1 VWSDQSPSFR
11 SFDGP
16 FTYTSASG
24 AEGRCYLSVYE
35 HRGTLPVAIA
45 YELASNEGPSVTNAA
60 ASIATQVWRQLLP
73 DAKEGIIFVE
83 AYTNAYTNKDTSRR
97 GGGPS
102 ERFAEVTFDLDGDAL
117 HSPRWRH
124 IERADVE
131 ALIGGP
137 VGVPV
142 ERSCAP

>member
-1 VWSDQSPSFR
+1 MEHEHIPSFR

-16 FTYTSASG
+16 FTFISVNG
-24 AEGRCYLSVYE
+24 VEGRCYLMVYE
-35 HRGTLPVAIA
+35 RKASLPVVIV
-45 YELASNEGPSVTNAA
+45 YELASNDGPSVTNAA
-60 ASIATQVWRQLLP
+60 ASIATQVWQQLLP
-73 DAKEGIIFVE
+73 DAKEGIIVVE
-83 AYTNAYTNKDTSRR
+83 AYRDRDTWRR
-97 GGGPS
+97 ASELS

-137 VGVPV
+137 ASLPV
-142 ERSCAP
+142 ERSY

>member
-1 VWSDQSPSFR
+1 MRSEWVPSFR

-35 HRGTLPVAIA
+35 HRGTLPVVLV

-73 DAKEGIIFVE
+73 DAKEGIIVVE
-83 AYTNAYTNKDTSRR
+83 AYKDGDTRR
-97 GGGPS
+97 RAGEPS
-102 ERFAEVTFDLDGDAL
+102 ERFAEVTFDLDGDVL

-137 VGVPV
+137 ASLPI
-142 ERSCAP
+142 ECSY

>member
-1 VWSDQSPSFR
+1 MRSEWAPSFR

-35 HRGTLPVAIA
+35 HRGTLPVVLV

-73 DAKEGIIFVE
+73 DAKEGIIVVE
-83 AYTNAYTNKDTSRR
+83 AYY
-97 GGGPS
+97 
-102 ERFAEVTFDLDGDAL
+102 
-117 HSPRWRH
+117 
-124 IERADVE
+124 VE
-131 ALIGGP
+131 AYYKDKGYPAPCRRAVRTLR
-137 VGVPV
+137 
-142 ERSCAP
+142 RSDVRP

>member
-1 VWSDQSPSFR
+1 MRSDQIPSFR

-16 FTYTSASG
+16 FTFIG
-24 AEGRCYLSVYE
+24 ANGVEGRCYLSVYE
-35 HRGTLPVAIA
+35 HRGALPVVLV

-73 DAKEGIIFVE
+73 DAKEGIIIVE
-83 AYTNAYTNKDTSRR
+83 AYKDRDTRR
-97 GGGPS
+97 GAGEPS

-131 ALIGGP
+131 ALIGAP
-137 VGVPV
+137 ASLPI
-142 ERSCAP
+142 ECSCAP